1 MTAFP
6 VDLILNDGWLAQDI
20 AAQLREVHPESR
32 LALNIVPNA
41 ELDIAALVRVLASR
55 SDLDSVTLRLSDGID
70 PFADFT
76 PLAAHC
82 KEQGVVLSI
91 DFLFSGNEDVPGFVL
106 NSSGRLH
113 RITTATAAL
122 RDAGYQV
129 RWLIPLTIDLIYQ
142 LEFLAS
148 LAAQSDAIPV
158 LLPASALNIKSIDL
172 GGDDQLF
179 AWDFVSYRMLGEDLD
194 QLARRRIGPIRR
206 LQRLLSDAPSHEVH
220 AIWGVLDSTT
230 GYSEGP
236 RTHGDLGAA
245 LLQPISGGPYG
256 RTSGEM
262 LKEKIADMADV
273 LGCGVSGHLRAR
285 LIPDG
290 RSGEG
295 NPKMPFVLLI
305 GAYGGEHIGDAAILG
320 GVLHRIHALHG
331 TVRAILMTQRPYHT
345 RHLIPMLDVPVKVDV
360 QEYTPANIRSAVAQV
375 DGVVFAGGPLT
386 DLPKQLVRHLET
398 ATRAKRRGLPFVME
412 GIGPGTFVRKPSE
425 LTARRLVKLA
435 DRITIRVRDD
445 AKREIIKG
453 CNIEVGR
460 DPAFD
465 YLETRANALTRLPA
479 HESAEI
485 ETLLAGTKGRP
496 VVGINIRPIGHLFT
510 PAEPGRDPAAHTR
523 AIEDQCERELA
534 QGLMEYARQT
544 GTNPCF
550 VFFPMN
556 SIQFGMSDLRSAW
569 RIIQH
574 LEPGIDFRI
583 WQADASLDGVVALI
597 RRMDIVIA
605 MRFHAAIFAL
615 SQNCPVIGIDYRIGK
630 RDKVAAVLTDAGF
643 EENCCRI
650 DELKSNW
657 IAERLQALCLPKS
670 PKSSP

>member
-1 MTAFP
+1 MIAFP
-6 VDLILNDGWLAQDI
+6 IDLTLNDGWLAHDI
-20 AAQLREVHPESR
+20 AAQLREARPDSR
-32 LALNIVPNA
+32 LALNITSNTK
-41 ELDIAALVRVLASR
+41 LDITELVTVLASR
-55 SDLDSVTLRLSDGID
+55 SDLHSVTFRLGEGADA
-70 PFADFT
+70 FADFT

-82 KEQGVVLSI
+82 KEQGIILAI
-91 DFLFSGNEDVPGFVL
+91 DFLFDGDEDVPGFVL
-106 NSSGRLH
+106 DGSGPLDQ
-113 RITTATAAL
+113 ITTATAAL

-129 RWLIPLTIDLIYQ
+129 RWLMPLVADVVYQ

-148 LAAQSDAIPV
+148 LAAQSDAILV
-158 LLPASALNIKSIDL
+158 LLPMSALNIK
-172 GGDDQLF
+172 GGDLEGDDRLF

-194 QLARRRIGPIRR
+194 QVARTRVEPIRR
-206 LQRLLSDAPSHEVH
+206 LQCLLSASPVHEAP
-220 AIWGVLDSTT
+220 AIWGVLDSMT

-236 RTHGDLGAA
+236 RTYGDLGAA
-245 LLQPISGGPYG
+245 LLEPTSGGPYG
-256 RTSGEM
+256 RTSGEA
-262 LKEKIADMADV
+262 LKEKISDIVDV

-285 LIPDG
+285 LIPEQQADAD
-290 RSGEG
+290 S
-295 NPKMPFVLLI
+295 PKMPFVLLI

-320 GVLHRIHALHG
+320 GVLHRIHALYG
-331 TVRAILMTQRPYHT
+331 TTRAILMTQRPYHT
-345 RHLIPMLDVPVKVDV
+345 RHLIPMLDVPVTVDV
-360 QEYTPANIRSAVAQV
+360 HEYTPANIRAAIAQV

-386 DLPKQLVRHLET
+386 DLPKQLVRHLDT

-435 DRITIRVRDD
+435 DRISIRVRDD

-453 CNIEVGR
+453 CNVEVGR

-465 YLETRANALTRLPA
+465 YLETRASVLTRLPA
-479 HESAEI
+479 HEPAEI
-485 ETLLAGTKGRP
+485 DTLLANTKGRP
-496 VVGINIRPIGHLFT
+496 IVGINIRPIGHLFT
-510 PAEPGRDPAAHTR
+510 PAEPGRDPAAYTR

-534 QGLMEYARQT
+534 QGLMEYADQT
-544 GTNPCF
+544 DTNPCF

-574 LEPGIDFRI
+574 LEPGTDFRI

-597 RRMDIVIA
+597 RRMDVVIA

-650 DELKSNW
+650 DELKSGW
-657 IAERLQALCLPKS
+657 IANRLQALSRPKS
-670 PKSSP
+670 PGSTS

>member
-32 LALNIVPNA
+32 LALNITPNA
-41 ELDIAALVRVLASR
+41 ELDISALVTVLASR
-55 SDLDSVTLRLSDGID
+55 SDLHSVTLRLGDGVD
-70 PFADFT
+70 AFADFT
-76 PLAAHC
+76 QLATHC
-82 KEQGVVLSI
+82 KEQGTVLAI
-91 DFLFSGNEDVPGFVL
+91 DFLFSGKEDVPDFVL
-106 NSSGRLH
+106 NSSDRLQE
-113 RITTATAAL
+113 ITTATAAL
-122 RDAGYQV
+122 RDEGYQV
-129 RWLIPLTIDLIYQ
+129 RWLIPLTTDLVYQ

-148 LAAQSDAIPV
+148 LAAQSDAILV
-158 LLPASALNIKSIDL
+158 LLPASALNTKGSDL
-172 GGDDQLF
+172 KGDDRLF

-194 QLARRRIGPIRR
+194 QLARHRVEPIRR
-206 LQRLLSDAPSHEVH
+206 LQCLLSASPLLEAP

-230 GYSEGP
+230 GYSEEP

-245 LLQPISGGPYG
+245 LLQPTSGGPYG
-256 RTSGEM
+256 RTSGEV
-262 LKEKIADMADV
+262 LKEKISDIADV

-285 LIPDG
+285 LIPERQAG
-290 RSGEG
+290 GSSPE
-295 NPKMPFVLLI
+295 MPFVLLI

-320 GVLHRIHALHG
+320 GVLHRIHTRHG
-331 TVRAILMTQRPYHT
+331 TTRAILMTQRPYHT
-345 RHLIPMLDVPVKVDV
+345 RHLIPMLDVPVTVDV
-360 QEYTPANIRSAVAQV
+360 HEYTLANIRAAIAQV

-398 ATRAKRRGLPFVME
+398 ATRAKRRGLPFIME

-435 DRITIRVRDD
+435 DRISIRVRDD
-445 AKREIIKG
+445 AEREIIKG
-453 CNIEVGR
+453 CDVEVGR

-465 YLETRANALTRLPA
+465 YLETRASTLTRLPA
-479 HESAEI
+479 HEPAEI
-485 ETLLAGTKGRP
+485 ETLLADTKGRP
-496 VVGINIRPIGHLFT
+496 IVGINIRPIGHLFT
-510 PAEPGRDPAAHTR
+510 PAAPGRDPAAHTR

-544 GTNPCF
+544 DTKPCF
-550 VFFPMN
+550 IFFPMN

-574 LEPGIDFRI
+574 LEPGTDFRI

-650 DELKSNW
+650 DELKSGW

-670 PKSSP
+670 ANSEA